1 MTSFWVAI
9 FVAAEK
15 TVSVFFN
22 DKTLVKLLA
31 GRKSVKD
38 QFFGSVFEIFSGNVL
53 KVFILMTF
61 IAYLASALAGQF
73 FAPAHVKSKLGFFS
87 ATKEYVDEVADLASI
102 FLYALTLGVV
112 HAWKRTGS
120 NIQNFKE
127 GKTPTDVNN
136 TFFAAFKGPIFT
148 FVVILTISFFVSLQ
162 LVAEQTSV
170 NFFKNNL
177 DEVADVCSILTVATL
192 FYYEHRVR
200 HVVAVLNVVFSRDML
215 MARREW

>member
-1 MTSFWVAI
+1 M
-9 FVAAEK
+9 
-15 TVSVFFN
+15 
-22 DKTLVKLLA
+22 
-31 GRKSVKD
+31 
-38 QFFGSVFEIFSGNVL
+38 
-53 KVFILMTF
+53 
-61 IAYLASALAGQF
+61 
-73 FAPAHVKSKLGFFS
+73 
-87 ATKEYVDEVADLASI
+87 
-102 FLYALTLGVV
+102 YALTLGVV

-148 FVVILTISFFVSLQ
+148 FVAILTISFFVSLQ